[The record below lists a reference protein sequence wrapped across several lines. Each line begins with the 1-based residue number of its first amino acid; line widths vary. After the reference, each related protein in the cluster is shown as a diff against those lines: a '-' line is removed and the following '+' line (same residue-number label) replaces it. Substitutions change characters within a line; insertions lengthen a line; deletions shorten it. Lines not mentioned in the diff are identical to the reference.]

1 MVAVLTPPKLTTD
14 NWLLTMAHRKSDD
27 EYIQKTHNTAR
38 FFVEH
43 PHISWVLLLA
53 TLIWGVF
60 GYTGMP
66 QRKDPDIPVR
76 QAQIICPWPGM
87 VTDKVEQL
95 VTRKI
100 ELKVAENPHIK
111 KIESTTRVGVSVLTV
126 ELDEK
131 VEDTG
136 KQFDDIKYRLD
147 SIKDLPEGAGPINF
161 LKDYG
166 DTAALMLTVASPKVS
181 GVEIALRARD
191 LEKAIA
197 GARRRAK
204 TGPAIPR
211 FTLVFGFPVSI
222 NPRLVHPPLEQMAT
236 FAEKAGLARDLRLID
251 GPGFLA
257 VDGATEASDA
267 RIVAFLERF
276 IRENLRASEIHP
288 DVWEP
293 VLIREPGETAAALAQ
308 RPGDKY
314 SYREM
319 DHFTKRI
326 ERTLLGV
333 SVALDKTPIVTKV
346 SRSGVLEEQ
355 VYLEYSQERLASYGG
370 NVSKLPDILKARN
383 ISVPGGVLEV
393 EGKEV
398 TVEPSGEFK
407 SEKEIGEVMVGAA
420 ANEVPIYLRDLVE
433 VVRQYESPPQFLNF
447 FSRPDAQG
455 KWQRSRAITLAVQM
469 RAGEKIG
476 EFGRAVDA
484 TLADLKKILPEDLIM
499 VRTSD
504 QPKQVEENIG
514 LFMRSLYEAIFLVVL
529 VSWIGFWGWRS
540 ALLMSIS
547 IPLTL
552 GMTFG
557 MMYFLGIDLQQVS
570 IASLIIAL
578 GLLVDDPV
586 VAGDA
591 IKRELGQGQPRLVA
605 AWLGP
610 TKLATA
616 IVFATITNIVAYLPF
631 LMVGGD
637 TGRFIYSLPVV
648 MACSLVASR
657 IVSMTFIPFLGYYL
671 LRPPQTLEAPIEERR
686 QHGFVGLYYKFGR
699 LVIAHR
705 WRFLGG
711 SAVFLALGAIAMMK
725 IDTAFF
731 PKDLSYLSYVN
742 VWLPEDAPLS
752 ATDETARQVEKIVQD
767 VTGAF
772 GREHPG
778 PGGRPREVLDC
789 LTSFIG
795 GGGPRFWF
803 SLSPEAQQP
812 NYAQIVIQVKDKH
825 DTNHLVDPLSQ
836 ALMQAIPGAR
846 VDVKQ
851 LDTGTPINFPVSLR
865 ISGEDART
873 LRELAGEVEKIY
885 RATPLAERVRDN
897 WGSENLVARIKIDP
911 DRANLAG
918 VSNLDVAAASAVG
931 MNGYQVGTLREGDKQ
946 IPIKARLV
954 MGERAR
960 LADLANLYVY
970 SSQGSQKV
978 PLGLISSLDYRM
990 ETEKIQRRQQFRT
1003 IEVSC
1008 FPVPGALASQV
1019 LHAIWPKLTKFSQT
1033 LPPGYKMEI
1042 GGEQEE
1048 QEKGFHD
1055 LAVVLLISVTCI
1067 YLALVIQFKNA
1078 VKPFIVFATI
1088 PYGMVGALIALM
1100 LMGQPFGFM
1109 AFLGIVSLVG
1119 VIVSHVIVL
1128 FDFIEEKHAE
1138 GEPLEEA
1145 VLDAGII
1152 RLRPVMITVGATVFG
1167 LIPLALHGG
1176 PLWEPL
1182 CYAQIGG
1189 LLVATMITLLLVPV
1203 FYSIFVLDLKIVKWE
1218 AREKGAPEG

>member
-1 MVAVLTPPKLTTD
+1 
-14 NWLLTMAHRKSDD
+14 MAHRKTDD

-38 FFVEH
+38 YFVEH
-43 PHISWVLLLA
+43 AHISWVLLVA
-53 TLIWGVF
+53 VVVWGIF

-76 QAQIICPWPGM
+76 VAQVICPWPGM
-87 VTDKVEQL
+87 TTDKVEQL

-100 ELKVAENPHIK
+100 ELKIAENTHIK
-111 KIESTTRVGVSVLTV
+111 KIESTSRVGVSVVIV

-136 KQFDDIKYRLD
+136 KQLDDIKYRLD
-147 SIKDLPEGAGPINF
+147 SIHDLPEGAGPINF

-166 DTAALMLTVASPKVS
+166 DTAALMLTVASPKIS
-181 GVEIALRARD
+181 EVEIALRARD
-191 LEKAIA
+191 LERAITKV
-197 GARRRAK
+197 RAQAQ
-204 TGPAIPR
+204 GDPSLPR
-211 FTLVFGFPVSI
+211 ATLVFGFPISI
-222 NPRLVHPPLEQMAT
+222 SPRLVHPFVDQFDKHL
-236 FAEKAGLARDLRLID
+236 KKSGLGQDIRVIE
-251 GPGFLA
+251 GPGFVA
-257 VDGATEASDA
+257 VDAGSEASDA
-267 RIVAFLERF
+267 QIMAFLYKF
-276 IRENLRASEIHP
+276 IRENLRAAEVHP

-293 VLIREPGETAAALAQ
+293 LLIRDPVQTAAALAKT
-308 RPGDKY
+308 PGDRY

-319 DHFTKRI
+319 DDFTKLM

-333 SVALDKTPIVTKV
+333 TQALDKTPIVTKV
-346 SRSGVLEEQ
+346 SRSGVLNEEIW
-355 VYLEYSQERLASYGG
+355 LEYSQERLASYGG
-370 NVSKLPDILKARN
+370 NVNKLPDILQARN
-383 ISVPGGVLEV
+383 IAIPGGVVEV
-393 EGKEV
+393 EGKQV
-398 TVEPSGEFK
+398 TVVPSGEFT
-407 SEKEIGEVMVGAA
+407 SEKEIGGVMVGATA
-420 ANEVPIYLRDLVE
+420 DQVPVYLRDLVE
-433 VVRQYESPPQFLNF
+433 VERAYESPPRFLNF
-447 FSRPDAQG
+447 FSWRDAQG
-455 KWQRSRAITLAVQM
+455 QWRRSRAITLAVQM

-476 EFGRAVDA
+476 EFGKAVHGA
-484 TLADLKKILPEDLIM
+484 LADLKKILPEDLI
-499 VRTSD
+499 VARTSD
-504 QPKQVEENIG
+504 QPQQVRENID
-514 LFMRSLYEAIFLVVL
+514 LFMKSLYEAIFLVVL
-529 VSWIGFWGWRS
+529 VSWAGFWSWRS
-540 ALLMSIS
+540 ALLMSLS

-552 GMTFG
+552 AMTFG
-557 MMYFLGIDLQQVS
+557 MMYLLGIDLQQVS

-591 IKRELGQGQPRLVA
+591 IKRELGGGQQPLVA

-616 IVFATITNIVAYLPF
+616 IVYATITNIVAYLPF

-657 IVSMTFIPFLGYYL
+657 VVSMTFIPFLGYYL
-671 LRPPQTLEAPIEERR
+671 LRPPKTLERPIHERR
-686 QHGFVGLYYKFGR
+686 QHGFLGMYYKFGR
-699 LVIAHR
+699 WVIAHR
-705 WRFLGG
+705 WRFFAGSLG
-711 SAVFLALGAIAMMK
+711 FLALGAVALMVLK
-725 IDTAFF
+725 TAFF
-731 PKDLSYLSYVN
+731 PKDLSYLSYVDI
-742 VWLPEDAPLS
+742 WLPEDAPLS
-752 ATDETARQVEKIVQD
+752 STDETARQVEKVLQE
-767 VTGAF
+767 VAANF
-772 GREHPG
+772 GREQ
-778 PGGRPREVLDC
+778 GGKDKKPREVLDC
-789 LTSFIG
+789 LTSFVG

-825 DTNHLVDPLSQ
+825 DTNYLVDPLQQ
-836 ALMQAIPGAR
+836 AVLKAIPGAR
-846 VDVKQ
+846 VDVRQ
-851 LDTGTPINFPVSLR
+851 LDTGTPIKYPVSIR

-873 LRELAGEVEKIY
+873 LRDLAAEVAKLY
-885 RATPLAERVRDN
+885 RATPLAERIRDN

-918 VSNLDVAAASAVG
+918 VSNQDVAAASAVG

-960 LADLANLYVY
+960 LADLGNLYVY

-978 PLGLISSLDYRM
+978 PLGLISSLHYGM
-990 ETEKIQRRQQFRT
+990 QTEKIERRQQFRN

-1008 FPVPGALASQV
+1008 YPAPGVLASQV
-1019 LHAIWPKLTKFSQT
+1019 LHAVWLGLAKFAQT

-1055 LAVVLLISVTCI
+1055 LTIVLVISIICI
-1067 YLALVIQFKNA
+1067 YLALVFQFKNA
-1078 VKPFIVFATI
+1078 VKPLIVFATI

-1100 LMGQPFGFM
+1100 IMGQPFGFM

-1128 FDFIEEKHAE
+1128 FDFIEEKHDE

-1189 LLVATMITLLLVPV
+1189 LLVATLITLLLVPV
-1203 FYSIFVLDLKIVKWE
+1203 FYSIFVMDLKIVKWE
-1218 AREKGAPEG
+1218 ERGKGAPEGK

>member
-1 MVAVLTPPKLTTD
+1 MP
-14 NWLLTMAHRKSDD
+14 HRKTDD

-38 FFVEH
+38 YCVEQK
-43 PHISWVLLLA
+43 HISWVLLVA
-53 TLIWGVF
+53 VVFWGIY
-60 GYTGMP
+60 GYLSMP

-76 QAQIICPWPGM
+76 AAQVICPWPGM

-100 ELKVAENPHIK
+100 ELKIAENTHIK
-111 KIESTTRVGVSVLTV
+111 KIESTTRVGVSVVTV

-147 SIKDLPEGAGPINF
+147 SIHDLPEGAGPINF

-166 DTAALMLTVASPKVS
+166 DTAALMLTVASPKIS

-191 LEKAIA
+191 LERAITKAR
-197 GARRRAK
+197 GQAK
-204 TGPAIPR
+204 TGPSAPR
-211 FTLVFGFPVSI
+211 ATLVLGFPISI
-222 NPRLVHPPLEQMAT
+222 SPRLVHAAVDQ
-236 FAEKAGLARDLRLID
+236 FAAYLQKSGLARDVRVFE
-251 GPGFLA
+251 GPGFVA
-257 VDGATEASDA
+257 VDGAADA
-267 RIVAFLERF
+267 NDAQIMAFLHKY
-276 IRENLRASEIHP
+276 IREYLRASEVHP
-288 DVWEP
+288 DTWEP
-293 VLIREPGETAAALAQ
+293 VLIRDPAQTAAALAKS
-308 RPGDKY
+308 PGDKY

-319 DHFTKRI
+319 EDFTKRL

-333 SVALDKTPIVTKV
+333 TVALDKTPIVTKV
-346 SRSGVLEEQ
+346 SRSGVLDEEI
-355 VYLEYSQERLASYGG
+355 YLEYSQERLASYGG
-370 NVSKLPDILKARN
+370 NVNKLPDILKARN
-383 ISVPGGVLEV
+383 IAVPGGVLEV

-398 TVEPSGEFK
+398 TVVPSGEFR
-407 SEKEIGEVMVGAA
+407 SENEIGGVMVGATA
-420 ANEVPIYLRDLVE
+420 DEVPVYLRDMVE
-433 VVRQYESPPQFLNF
+433 VMRSYESPPRFLNF
-447 FSRPDAQG
+447 FSWRDAKG

-469 RAGEKIG
+469 RSGEKIG
-476 EFGRAVDA
+476 KFGQAVDGA
-484 TLADLKKILPEDLIM
+484 LADLKKIFPEDLIM

-504 QPKQVEENIG
+504 QPLQVKENID
-514 LFMRSLYEAIFLVVL
+514 LFMKSLYEAIFLVVL
-529 VSWIGFWGWRS
+529 VSWLGFWSWRS
-540 ALLMSIS
+540 ALLMSLS

-552 GMTFG
+552 AMTFG
-557 MMYFLGIDLQQVS
+557 MMDFLGIDLQQVS

-591 IKRELGQGQPRLVA
+591 IKRELGQGQKPLVA

-616 IVFATITNIVAYLPF
+616 IVYATVTNIVAYLPF

-671 LRPPQTLEAPIEERR
+671 LRPPKTLERPIHERR
-686 QHGFVGLYYKFGR
+686 QHGFLGMYYKFGR
-699 LVIAHR
+699 MIIAHR
-705 WRFLGG
+705 WRFFAGSLG
-711 SAVFLALGAIAMMK
+711 FLALGGVAMMNLK
-725 IDTAFF
+725 TAFF

-752 ATDETARQVEKIVQD
+752 ATDETARQVERVVQE
-767 VTGAF
+767 VAAAY
-772 GREHPG
+772 GREHL
-778 PGGRPREVLDC
+778 GGGGKPQEVLDC
-789 LTSFIG
+789 LTSFVG

-803 SLSPEAQQP
+803 SLSPEPQQP

-825 DTNHLVDPLSQ
+825 DTNHLVDPWQQ
-836 ALMQAIPGAR
+836 ALLRAIPGAR

-851 LDTGTPINFPVSLR
+851 LDTGTPIKYPVSIR

-873 LRELAGEVEKIY
+873 LRELAEEVKKLY
-885 RATPLAERVRDN
+885 RATPLAERSRDN
-897 WGSENLVARIKIDP
+897 WGSENLVALIKVDP

-918 VSNLDVAAASAVG
+918 VSNADVAAASAVG
-931 MNGYQVGTLREGDKQ
+931 MNGYQVGILREGDKQ

-960 LADLANLYVY
+960 LADLGNLYVY

-990 ETEKIQRRQQFRT
+990 QTERIERRQQFRT

-1008 FPVPGALASQV
+1008 FPVPGALPSQV
-1019 LHAIWPKLTKFSQT
+1019 LHAFWDRLNKFAQT
-1033 LPPGYKMEI
+1033 LPPGYRLEI

-1055 LAVVLLISVTCI
+1055 LTIVLAISIICI
-1067 YLALVIQFKNA
+1067 YLALVFQFKNA
-1078 VKPFIVFATI
+1078 VKPLIVFATI

-1100 LMGQPFGFM
+1100 VMGQPFGFM

-1128 FDFIEEKHAE
+1128 FDFIEGKHEE

-1189 LLVATMITLLLVPV
+1189 LLVATLITLLLVPV
-1203 FYSIFVLDLKIVKWE
+1203 FYSIFVMDLKIVKWE
-1218 AREKGAPEG
+1218 ERGKGAGEGK

>member
-1 MVAVLTPPKLTTD
+1 
-14 NWLLTMAHRKSDD
+14 
-27 EYIQKTHNTAR
+27 
-38 FFVEH
+38 
-43 PHISWVLLLA
+43 
-53 TLIWGVF
+53 
-60 GYTGMP
+60 
-66 QRKDPDIPVR
+66 
-76 QAQIICPWPGM
+76 
-87 VTDKVEQL
+87 
-95 VTRKI
+95 
-100 ELKVAENPHIK
+100 
-111 KIESTTRVGVSVLTV
+111 VGVSVVIV

-147 SIKDLPEGAGPINF
+147 SIHDLPEGAGPINF

-166 DTAALMLTVASPKVS
+166 DTAALMLTVASPKIS
-181 GVEIALRARD
+181 EVEIALRARD

-197 GARRRAK
+197 KARSQAQ
-204 TGPAIPR
+204 TDPSAPR
-211 FTLVFGFPVSI
+211 FTLVFGFPISI
-222 NPRLVHPPLEQMAT
+222 SPRLVHPGLDQ
-236 FAEKAGLARDLRLID
+236 FAAYVQRQGLARDVRVIE
-251 GPGFLA
+251 GPGFVA
-257 VDGATEASDA
+257 VDGASDASDA
-267 RIVAFLERF
+267 QIMAFLYKYVWER
-276 IRENLRASEIHP
+276 LRASELHP
-288 DVWEP
+288 DTWEP
-293 VLIREPGETAAALAQ
+293 LLIRDPAQTAAALAKS
-308 RPGDKY
+308 PGDKY

-319 DHFTKRI
+319 DDFTKLM

-333 SVALDKTPIVTKV
+333 TVALDKTPIVTKV
-346 SRSGVLEEQ
+346 SRSGVLNEEIW
-355 VYLEYSQERLASYGG
+355 LEYSQERLASYGG
-370 NVSKLPDILKARN
+370 NVSKLPDLLQARN
-383 ISVPGGVLEV
+383 IAIPGGVVEV
-393 EGKEV
+393 EGKQV
-398 TVEPSGEFK
+398 TVVPSGEFK
-407 SEKEIGEVMVGAA
+407 SEQEIGGVMMGVTA
-420 ANEVPIYLRDLVE
+420 ELVPVYLRDVVE
-433 VVRQYESPPQFLNF
+433 VMRSYESPPRFLNF
-447 FSRPDAQG
+447 FSWRDGRG

-476 EFGRAVDA
+476 EFGKAVHGA
-484 TLADLKKILPEDLIM
+484 LADLKKTLPEDLIVM
-499 VRTSD
+499 RTSD
-504 QPKQVEENIG
+504 QPQQVRENIG
-514 LFMRSLYEAIFLVVL
+514 LFMKSLYEAIFLVVL
-529 VSWIGFWGWRS
+529 VSWAGFWSWRS
-540 ALLMSIS
+540 ALLMSLS

-552 GMTFG
+552 AMTFG
-557 MMYFLGIDLQQVS
+557 MMHLLGIDLQQVS

-591 IKRELGQGQPRLVA
+591 IKRELGGGQQPLVA

-616 IVFATITNIVAYLPF
+616 IVYATVTNIVAYLPF
-631 LMVGGD
+631 LLVGGD

-657 IVSMTFIPFLGYYL
+657 VVSMTFIPFLGYYL
-671 LRPPQTLEAPIEERR
+671 LRPPQTLERPLHERR
-686 QHGFVGLYYKFGR
+686 QHGFLGLYYKFGR
-699 LVIAHR
+699 LIIEHR
-705 WRFLGG
+705 WRFLAG
-711 SAVFLALGAIAMMK
+711 SLGFLALGGVALMTLK
-725 IDTAFF
+725 TAFF
-731 PKDLSYLSYVN
+731 PKDLSYLAYVDI
-742 VWLPEDAPLS
+742 WLPEDAPLS
-752 ATDETARQVEKIVQD
+752 ATEETARQVEKVLQE
-767 VTGAF
+767 VAGKF
-772 GREHPG
+772 GREH
-778 PGGRPREVLDC
+778 GGRDKQPREVLEC
-789 LTSFIG
+789 LTSFVG

-825 DTNHLVDPLSQ
+825 DTNYLVDPLQQ
-836 ALMQAIPGAR
+836 ALLQVIPGAR

-851 LDTGTPINFPVSLR
+851 LDTGTPIKYPVSIR
-865 ISGEDART
+865 ISGEDGHT
-873 LRELAGEVEKIY
+873 LRELAAEVARLY
-885 RATPLAERVRDN
+885 RSTPLAERIRDN
-897 WGSENLVARIKIDP
+897 WGAENLVAQIKVDP

-918 VSNLDVAAASAVG
+918 VSNMDVAAASAVG

-960 LADLANLYVY
+960 LADLGNLYVY

-978 PLGLISSLDYRM
+978 PLGMISSFHYGM
-990 ETEKIQRRQQFRT
+990 QTERIERRQQFRT

-1008 FPVPGALASQV
+1008 FPAPGVLASEV
-1019 LHAIWPKLTKFSQT
+1019 LHAVWPELTKFAQT

-1055 LAVVLLISVTCI
+1055 LTIVLLISVICI
-1067 YLALVIQFKNA
+1067 YLALVFQFKNA
-1078 VKPFIVFATI
+1078 IKPLIVFATI

-1100 LMGQPFGFM
+1100 IMGQPFGFM

-1128 FDFIEEKHAE
+1128 FDFIEEKHDE

-1189 LLVATMITLLLVPV
+1189 LLVATLITLLLVPV
-1203 FYSIFVLDLKIVKWE
+1203 FYSIFVMDLKIVKWE
-1218 AREKGAPEG
+1218 ARGKGEGK

>member
-1 MVAVLTPPKLTTD
+1 
-14 NWLLTMAHRKSDD
+14 MAHRKTDD

-38 FFVEH
+38 FCVEQK
-43 PHISWVLLLA
+43 HISWVLLIA
-53 TLIWGVF
+53 VVFWGIY
-60 GYTGMP
+60 GYRAMP

-76 QAQIICPWPGM
+76 AAQIICPWPGM
-87 VTDKVEQL
+87 TTDKVEQL

-100 ELKVAENPHIK
+100 ELKIAENTHIK
-111 KIESTTRVGVSVLTV
+111 KIESTTRVGVSVVTV

-147 SIKDLPEGAGPINF
+147 SIHDLPEGAGPIQF

-181 GVEIALRARD
+181 EVELGLRARD
-191 LEKAIA
+191 LERAITQ
-197 GARRRAK
+197 ARQGK
-204 TGPAIPR
+204 TGPR
-211 FTLVFGFPVSI
+211 VTLVTGFPISI
-222 NPRLVHPPLEQMAT
+222 SPRTIHPIIDH
-236 FAEKAGLARDLRLID
+236 FAAFLGKAGLARDVRVIE
-251 GPGFLA
+251 GPGFVALDA
-257 VDGATEASDA
+257 ASGASDA
-267 RIVAFLERF
+267 QILAFLGKYV
-276 IRENLRASEIHP
+276 RENLRVSEMHP
-288 DVWEP
+288 DTWEP
-293 VLIREPGETAAALAQ
+293 VLIRDPAQTAGALAKT
-308 RPGDKY
+308 PGDKY

-319 DHFTKRI
+319 DDFTKLI

-333 SVALDKTPIVTKV
+333 TVALDKTPIVTKV

-355 VYLEYSQERLASYGG
+355 IFLEYSQERLASYGG
-370 NVSKLPDILKARN
+370 NVNKLPDILQARN
-383 ISVPGGVLEV
+383 IAVPGGVVEV

-398 TVEPSGEFK
+398 TVVPSGEFK
-407 SEKEIGEVMVGAA
+407 SAGEIGGVMVGATA
-420 ANEVPIYLRDLVE
+420 DKVPVYLRDMVE
-433 VVRQYESPPQFLNF
+433 VMRAYESPPRFLNF
-447 FSRPDAQG
+447 FTWRDAQG
-455 KWQRSRAITLAVQM
+455 KWQRSRAVTLAVQM

-476 EFGRAVDA
+476 EFGQAVNRV
-484 TLADLKKILPEDLIM
+484 LADLKKILPEDLIM
-499 VRTSD
+499 ARTSD
-504 QPKQVEENIG
+504 QPLQVKENID
-514 LFMRSLYEAIFLVVL
+514 LFMKSLYEAIFLVVL
-529 VSWIGFWGWRS
+529 VSWLGFWSWRS
-540 ALLMSIS
+540 ALLMSLS

-552 GMTFG
+552 AMTFG
-557 MMYFLGIDLQQVS
+557 MMDFLGIDLQQVS

-591 IKRELGQGQPRLVA
+591 IKRELGQGQPPLIA
-605 AWLGP
+605 SWLGP

-616 IVFATITNIVAYLPF
+616 IMYATVTNVVAYLPF

-671 LRPPQTLEAPIEERR
+671 LRPPKTLEKPIHERR
-686 QHGFVGLYYKFGR
+686 QHGFLGVYYKFGR
-699 LVIAHR
+699 MIIAHR
-705 WRFLGG
+705 WRFMAG
-711 SAVFLALGAIAMMK
+711 SMVFLALGGVAMLK
-725 IDTAFF
+725 LDTAFF
-731 PKDLSYLSYVN
+731 PKDLSYLSYID

-752 ATDETARQVEKIVQD
+752 ATDETARRVAKIVEE
-767 VTGAF
+767 VTAAYGKKPGEEE
-772 GREHPG
+772 GR
-778 PGGRPREVLDC
+778 GRQVLDC
-789 LTSFIG
+789 LTSFVG

-803 SLSPEAQQP
+803 SLSPEFQQP
-812 NYAQIVIQVKDKH
+812 NYAMIVIQVKDKH
-825 DTNHLVDPLSQ
+825 DTNYLVDPLQQ
-836 ALMQAIPGAR
+836 ALLKEIPGAR
-846 VDVKQ
+846 VDVRQ
-851 LDTGTPINFPVSLR
+851 LDTGTPINYPVCIR

-873 LRELAGEVEKIY
+873 LRELASQVKKLY
-885 RATPLAERVRDN
+885 RATPLAERIRDN
-897 WGSENLVARIKIDP
+897 WGAENLVALIKIDP

-918 VSNLDVAAASAVG
+918 VTNMDVAAASAVG

-954 MGERAR
+954 MEERAR
-960 LADLANLYVY
+960 LADLGNLYVY
-970 SSQGSQKV
+970 SSTGSQKV
-978 PLGLISSLDYRM
+978 PLGLISHLDYQM
-990 ETEKIQRRQQFRT
+990 QTEKIQRRQQFRT

-1008 FPVPGALASQV
+1008 FPAPGALPSQV
-1019 LHAIWPKLTKFSQT
+1019 LHAVWPGLTRFSQS
-1033 LPPGYKMEI
+1033 LPPGYQMEI

-1055 LAVVLLISVTCI
+1055 LSIVLLISITCI
-1067 YLALVIQFKNA
+1067 YLALVLQFRNA
-1078 VKPFIVFATI
+1078 IKPFIVFATI

-1100 LMGQPFGFM
+1100 VMGQPFGFM

-1182 CYAQIGG
+1182 CFAQIGG
-1189 LLVATMITLLLVPV
+1189 LLVATLITLLLVPV
-1203 FYSIFVLDLKIVKWE
+1203 FYSIFVMDLKIVKWE
-1218 AREKGAPEG
+1218 TKEKGAGEAK

>member
-1 MVAVLTPPKLTTD
+1 MT
-14 NWLLTMAHRKSDD
+14 HRKTDD

-38 FFVEH
+38 YFVEH
-43 PHISWVLLLA
+43 PHISWVLLVA
-53 TLIWGVF
+53 VVFWGYF
-60 GYTGMP
+60 GYHAMP

-76 QAQIICPWPGM
+76 VAQIICPWPGM
-87 VTDKVEQL
+87 TTDKVEQL

-100 ELKVAENPHIK
+100 ELKVAENTHIK
-111 KIESTTRVGVSVLTV
+111 KIESTTRVGVSVITV

-136 KQFDDIKYRLD
+136 KQLDDIKYRLD
-147 SIKDLPEGAGPINF
+147 SIHDLPEGAGPINF

-166 DTAALMLTVASPKVS
+166 DTAALMLTVASPKIS
-181 GVEIALRARD
+181 DVEIALRGRD
-191 LEKAIA
+191 LEQAILKV
-197 GARRRAK
+197 RAQAK
-204 TGPAIPR
+204 NGGTTPR
-211 FTLVFGFPVSI
+211 VTLVLGFPISLS
-222 NPRLVHPPLEQMAT
+222 PRLVQPVVDQ
-236 FAEKAGLARDLRLID
+236 FAAYLKKSGLARDVRVIE
-251 GPGFLA
+251 GPGFVALDSA
-257 VDGATEASDA
+257 SDASDA
-267 RIVAFLERF
+267 RITAFLHKYV
-276 IRENLRASEIHP
+276 RENVRASELPP

-293 VLIREPGETAAALAQ
+293 LLIRDPQQTAAALAKS
-308 RPGDKY
+308 PGDKY

-319 DHFTKRI
+319 DDFTKLM

-333 SVALDKTPIVTKV
+333 TVALDKTPIVTKV
-346 SRSGVLEEQ
+346 SRSGVLKEEIW
-355 VYLEYSQERLASYGG
+355 LEYSQERLASYGG
-370 NVSKLPDILKARN
+370 NVTKLPSLLQARN

-398 TVEPSGEFK
+398 TVVPSGEFK
-407 SEKEIGEVMVGAA
+407 SEKEIGGVMMGTTADH
-420 ANEVPIYLRDLVE
+420 VPVYLRD
-433 VVRQYESPPQFLNF
+433 VVDVMRSYESPPSFLNF
-447 FSRPDAQG
+447 FSWRDAKG

-476 EFGRAVDA
+476 EFGKAVDGA
-484 TLADLKKILPEDLIM
+484 LADLKKILPEDLI
-499 VRTSD
+499 VTRTSD
-504 QPKQVEENIG
+504 QPQQVRENID
-514 LFMRSLYEAIFLVVL
+514 LFMKSLYEAIFLVVL
-529 VSWIGFWGWRS
+529 VSWLGFWSWRS
-540 ALLMSIS
+540 ALLMSLS

-552 GMTFG
+552 AMTFG
-557 MMYFLGIDLQQVS
+557 MMYLLGIDLQQVS

-578 GLLVDDPV
+578 GLLVDEPV

-591 IKRELGQGQPRLVA
+591 IKRELGMGQQPMVA

-616 IVFATITNIVAYLPF
+616 ILYATVTNVVAYLPF

-657 IVSMTFIPFLGYYL
+657 IVSMTFIPFLGYHL
-671 LRPPQTLEAPIEERR
+671 LRPPKTLEQPLHERR
-686 QHGFVGLYYKFGR
+686 QHGFLGMYYKFGR
-699 LVIAHR
+699 LIIEHR
-705 WRFLGG
+705 WRFFAGSLG
-711 SAVFLALGAIAMMK
+711 FLALGAGAMLMLK
-725 IDTAFF
+725 TAFF

-752 ATDETARQVEKIVQD
+752 ATDETARQVEKVLQK
-767 VTGAF
+767 VAANY
-772 GREHPG
+772 GREH
-778 PGGRPREVLDC
+778 GGTDKKGREVLDC
-789 LTSFIG
+789 LTSFVG

-803 SLSPEAQQP
+803 SLSPEPQQP

-825 DTNHLVDPLSQ
+825 DTNNLVDPLQQ
-836 ALMQAIPGAR
+836 ALLKEIPGAM

-851 LDTGTPINFPVSLR
+851 LDTGTPIKYPVSIR
-865 ISGEDART
+865 ISGEDAHT
-873 LRELAGEVEKIY
+873 LRGLAREVERLF
-885 RATPLAERVRDN
+885 RATPLAERIRDN
-897 WGSENLVARIKIDP
+897 WGAENMVARLQIDP
-911 DRANLAG
+911 DRANMAG
-918 VSNLDVAAASAVG
+918 VSNYDVAAASAVG
-931 MNGYQVGTLREGDKQ
+931 MNGFQVGTLRERDKQ

-960 LADLANLYVY
+960 LADLGNLYVY
-970 SSQGSQKV
+970 SSEGTQKV
-978 PLGLISSLDYRM
+978 PLGLISSLRYGM
-990 ETEKIQRRQQFRT
+990 QTEKIERRQQFRT

-1008 FPVPGALASQV
+1008 YPTPGVLASQV
-1019 LHAIWPKLTKFSQT
+1019 LHAVWPGLTQFGKS

-1055 LAVVLLISVTCI
+1055 LTIVLLISVICI
-1067 YLALVIQFKNA
+1067 YLALVFQFKNA
-1078 VKPFIVFATI
+1078 VKPLIVFATI
-1088 PYGMVGALIALM
+1088 PYGMVGALISLM
-1100 LMGQPFGFM
+1100 IMGQPFGFM

-1128 FDFIEEKHAE
+1128 FDFIEEKHEE

-1189 LLVATMITLLLVPV
+1189 LLVATLITLLLVPV
-1203 FYSIFVLDLKIVKWE
+1203 FYSIFVKDLKIVKWE
-1218 AREKGAPEG
+1218 TREKEAGEGAISNK

>member
-1 MVAVLTPPKLTTD
+1 
-14 NWLLTMAHRKSDD
+14 MAHRKTDN

-38 FFVEH
+38 FCVEQK
-43 PHISWVLLLA
+43 HISWVLLVA
-53 TLIWGVF
+53 VVFWGVY
-60 GYTGMP
+60 GYTAMP
-66 QRKDPDIPVR
+66 QRKDPDIAVR
-76 QAQIICPWPGM
+76 QAMIICPWPGM

-100 ELKVAENPHIK
+100 ELKVAENVHIK
-111 KIESTTRVGVSVLTV
+111 KIESTTRVGVSVITV

-181 GVEIALRARD
+181 AVEIALRARE
-191 LEKAIA
+191 LERAITKAR
-197 GARRRAK
+197 ARAQRGKSA
-204 TGPAIPR
+204 PR
-211 FTLVFGFPVSI
+211 VTLVFGFPISI
-222 NPRLVHPPLEQMAT
+222 SPRLVHPPIDQ
-236 FAEKAGLARDLRLID
+236 FAAYVQKSGLARDLQVIE
-251 GPGFLA
+251 GPGFVA
-257 VDGATEASDA
+257 VDVAAEASDA
-267 RIVAFLERF
+267 RIMAFLHKY
-276 IRENLRASEIHP
+276 IRENLRAAEIHP

-293 VLIREPGETAAALAQ
+293 LLIRDPKQAAAALAKH
-308 RPGDKY
+308 PGDRY

-319 DHFTKRI
+319 DNYTKLM

-333 SVALDKTPIVTKV
+333 TVALDKTPIVTKV

-355 VYLEYSQERLASYGG
+355 IFLEYSQERLASYGG
-370 NVSKLPDILKARN
+370 NVNKLPDILQARN
-383 ISVPGGVLEV
+383 IAVPGGVVEV
-393 EGKEV
+393 EGKSV
-398 TVEPSGEFK
+398 TVVPSGEFK
-407 SEKEIGEVMVGAA
+407 SEKEIGGVMVGATA
-420 ANEVPIYLRDLVE
+420 DQVPVYLRDLVE
-433 VVRQYESPPQFLNF
+433 VERAYESPPRFLNF
-447 FSRPDAQG
+447 FSWRDAKGQ
-455 KWQRSRAITLAVQM
+455 WQRSRAITLAVQM

-476 EFGRAVDA
+476 EFGQAVDGA
-484 TLADLKKILPEDLIM
+484 LADLKKILPEDLIV

-504 QPKQVEENIG
+504 QPQQVKENID
-514 LFMRSLYEAIFLVVL
+514 LFMKSLYEAIFLVVL
-529 VSWIGFWGWRS
+529 VSWLGFWSWRS
-540 ALLMSIS
+540 ALLMSLS

-552 GMTFG
+552 AMTFG
-557 MMYFLGIDLQQVS
+557 LMYFLNIDLQQVS

-591 IKRELGQGQPRLVA
+591 IKRELGAGQQPLVA

-616 IVFATITNIVAYLPF
+616 IVYATVTNIVAYLPF

-671 LRPPQTLEAPIEERR
+671 LRPPKTLERPIHERR
-686 QHGFVGLYYKFGR
+686 QHGFLGMYYRFGR
-699 LVIAHR
+699 WVIAHR
-705 WRFLGG
+705 WRFLTG
-711 SAVFLALGAIAMMK
+711 SLVFLGLGGVALMQLK
-725 IDTAFF
+725 TAFF
-731 PKDLSYLSYVN
+731 PKDLSYLSYVD

-752 ATDETARQVEKIVQD
+752 STNEIAMQVEKILQEVAG
-767 VTGAF
+767 TF
-772 GREHPG
+772 GRGH
-778 PGGRPREVLDC
+778 GGTDQKPREVLDC
-789 LTSFIG
+789 LTSFVG

-803 SLSPEAQQP
+803 SLAPEPQQP

-825 DTNHLVDPLSQ
+825 DTNHLVEPLQQ
-836 ALMQAIPGAR
+836 ALMKVIPGAR
-846 VDVKQ
+846 VDVRQ
-851 LDTGTPINFPVSLR
+851 LDTGTPIKYPVSIR

-873 LRELAGEVEKIY
+873 LRNLAAEVEKLY
-885 RATPLAERVRDN
+885 RATPLAERIRDN
-897 WGSENLVARIKIDP
+897 WGSENLVARIKIDA

-918 VSNLDVAAASAVG
+918 VSNYDVAAASAVG

-960 LADLANLYVY
+960 LADLGNLYVY
-970 SSQGSQKV
+970 SSKGSQKV
-978 PLGLISSLDYRM
+978 PLGLISSLHYGM

-1008 FPVPGALASQV
+1008 YPAPGMLASQV
-1019 LHAIWPKLTKFSQT
+1019 LDAVRPGLKKFAQN

-1055 LAVVLLISVTCI
+1055 LSIVLLISVICI
-1067 YLALVIQFKNA
+1067 YLALVLQFKNA
-1078 VKPFIVFATI
+1078 IKPFIVFATI

-1128 FDFIEEKHAE
+1128 FDFIEEKHDE

-1189 LLVATMITLLLVPV
+1189 LLVATLITLLLVPV
-1203 FYSIFVLDLKIVKWE
+1203 FYSIFVMDLKVVKWE
-1218 AREKGAPEG
+1218 TRGKGEGVNRS

>member
-1 MVAVLTPPKLTTD
+1 
-14 NWLLTMAHRKSDD
+14 MAHRKTDD

-38 FFVEH
+38 YFVEH
-43 PHISWVLLLA
+43 PHISWVLLVA
-53 TLIWGVF
+53 VVVWGIF
-60 GYTGMP
+60 GYMGMP

-76 QAQIICPWPGM
+76 QAMIVCPWPGM

-100 ELKVAENPHIK
+100 ELKIAENTHLK
-111 KIESTTRVGVSVLTV
+111 RIESTTRVGVSVVTV

-147 SIKDLPEGAGPINF
+147 SIHDLPAGAGPIQF

-166 DTAALMLTVASPKVS
+166 DTAALMLTVASPKIS
-181 GVEIALRARD
+181 AVEIALRARD
-191 LEKAIA
+191 LEKAITQ
-197 GARRRAK
+197 ARSQVK
-204 TGPAIPR
+204 GGNSSPR
-211 FTLVFGFPVSI
+211 VTLVIGFPISI
-222 NPRLVHPPLEQMAT
+222 SPRLVQPGIDQ
-236 FAEKAGLARDLRLID
+236 FARYLAKSGLAGDVRVIE
-251 GPGFLA
+251 GPGFVG
-257 VDGATEASDA
+257 VDAASDKSDA
-267 RIVAFLERF
+267 QIMAFLHKYVW
-276 IRENLRASEIHP
+276 ENLRASEVHP
-288 DVWEP
+288 DTWEP
-293 VLIREPGETAAALAQ
+293 VLIRDPARIAAALAKK
-308 RPGDKY
+308 PGDKY

-319 DHFTKRI
+319 DNFTKLM

-355 VYLEYSQERLASYGG
+355 IFLEYSQERLASYGG
-370 NVSKLPDILKARN
+370 NVNKLPDILQARN
-383 ISVPGGVLEV
+383 IDVPGGVLEV

-398 TVEPSGEFK
+398 TVVPSGEFT
-407 SEKEIGEVMVGAA
+407 SEKEIGGVMVGTTADQ
-420 ANEVPIYLRDLVE
+420 VPVYLRDMVE
-433 VVRQYESPPQFLNF
+433 VMRTYESPPRFLNF
-447 FSRPDAQG
+447 FSWRDARG

-476 EFGRAVDA
+476 EFGQAVDGA
-484 TLADLKKILPEDLIM
+484 LADLKKILPEDLIV

-504 QPKQVEENIG
+504 QPQQVRENID
-514 LFMRSLYEAIFLVVL
+514 LFMKSLYEAIFLVVM
-529 VSWIGFWGWRS
+529 VSWLGFWSWRS
-540 ALLMSIS
+540 ALLMSLS

-552 GMTFG
+552 AMTFG
-557 MMYFLGIDLQQVS
+557 MMYFLNIDLQQVS

-591 IKRELGQGQPRLVA
+591 IKRELGGGQQPLVA

-616 IVFATITNIVAYLPF
+616 IVYATVTNIVAYLPF

-657 IVSMTFIPFLGYYL
+657 IVSMTFIPFLGYHL
-671 LRPPQTLEAPIEERR
+671 LRPPKTLERPIQERR
-686 QHGFVGLYYKFGR
+686 QHGFLGMYYKFGR
-699 LVIAHR
+699 WVIAHR
-705 WRFLGG
+705 WRFFAGSLG
-711 SAVFLALGAIAMMK
+711 FLALGGVAMLK

-731 PKDLSYLSYVN
+731 PKDLSYLSYVD

-752 ATDETARQVEKIVQD
+752 STNEIAMQVEKVLQE
-767 VTGAF
+767 VAGTF
-772 GREHPG
+772 GRQH
-778 PGGRPREVLDC
+778 GGTDKKPREVLDC
-789 LTSFIG
+789 LTSFVG

-803 SLSPEAQQP
+803 SLSPEPQQP

-825 DTNHLVDPLSQ
+825 DTNHLVDFFQQ
-836 ALMQAIPGAR
+836 ALLKVIPGAR
-846 VDVKQ
+846 VDVRQ
-851 LDTGTPINFPVSLR
+851 LDTGTPIKYPVSIR

-873 LRELAGEVEKIY
+873 LRDLAEEVKKLY
-885 RATPLAERVRDN
+885 RSTPLAERIRDN
-897 WGSENLVARIKIDP
+897 WGSENLVARIKIDA

-918 VSNLDVAAASAVG
+918 VSNMDVAAASAVG

-960 LADLANLYVY
+960 LADLGNLYVY
-970 SSQGSQKV
+970 SSTGSQKV
-978 PLGLISSLDYRM
+978 PLGLISSLHYGM

-1008 FPVPGALASQV
+1008 FPVPGKLASQV
-1019 LHAIWPKLTKFSQT
+1019 LHGVWPGLNKFAAA

-1055 LAVVLLISVTCI
+1055 LSIVLMISIICI
-1067 YLALVIQFKNA
+1067 YLALVFQFKNA
-1078 VKPFIVFATI
+1078 VKPFVVFATI

-1100 LMGQPFGFM
+1100 IMGQPFGFM

-1128 FDFIEEKHAE
+1128 FDFIEEKHDE

-1189 LLVATMITLLLVPV
+1189 LLVATLITLLLVPV
-1203 FYSIFVLDLKIVKWE
+1203 FYSIFVMDLKIVKWE
-1218 AREKGAPEG
+1218 ERGQGRGEGK

>member
-1 MVAVLTPPKLTTD
+1 
-14 NWLLTMAHRKSDD
+14 
-27 EYIQKTHNTAR
+27 
-38 FFVEH
+38 
-43 PHISWVLLLA
+43 
-53 TLIWGVF
+53 
-60 GYTGMP
+60 
-66 QRKDPDIPVR
+66 
-76 QAQIICPWPGM
+76 
-87 VTDKVEQL
+87 
-95 VTRKI
+95 
-100 ELKVAENPHIK
+100 
-111 KIESTTRVGVSVLTV
+111 
-126 ELDEK
+126 
-131 VEDTG
+131 
-136 KQFDDIKYRLD
+136 
-147 SIKDLPEGAGPINF
+147 
-161 LKDYG
+161 
-166 DTAALMLTVASPKVS
+166 
-181 GVEIALRARD
+181 
-191 LEKAIA
+191 
-197 GARRRAK
+197 
-204 TGPAIPR
+204 
-211 FTLVFGFPVSI
+211 
-222 NPRLVHPPLEQMAT
+222 
-236 FAEKAGLARDLRLID
+236 
-251 GPGFLA
+251 
-257 VDGATEASDA
+257 
-267 RIVAFLERF
+267 
-276 IRENLRASEIHP
+276 
-288 DVWEP
+288 
-293 VLIREPGETAAALAQ
+293 
-308 RPGDKY
+308 
-314 SYREM
+314 
-319 DHFTKRI
+319 
-326 ERTLLGV
+326 
-333 SVALDKTPIVTKV
+333 
-346 SRSGVLEEQ
+346 
-355 VYLEYSQERLASYGG
+355 
-370 NVSKLPDILKARN
+370 
-383 ISVPGGVLEV
+383 
-393 EGKEV
+393 
-398 TVEPSGEFK
+398 
-407 SEKEIGEVMVGAA
+407 VMVGATA
-420 ANEVPIYLRDLVE
+420 DQVPVYLRDLVE
-433 VVRQYESPPQFLNF
+433 VERAYESPPRFLNF
-447 FSRPDAQG
+447 FSWRDAQG

-476 EFGRAVDA
+476 EFGKSVHGA
-484 TLADLKKILPEDLIM
+484 LADLKKILPEDLIV

-504 QPKQVEENIG
+504 QPQQVQENID
-514 LFMRSLYEAIFLVVL
+514 LFMKSLYEAIFLVVL
-529 VSWIGFWGWRS
+529 VSWLGFWSWRS
-540 ALLMSIS
+540 ALLMSLS

-552 GMTFG
+552 AMTFG

-591 IKRELGQGQPRLVA
+591 IKRELGGGQPPLVA

-616 IVFATITNIVAYLPF
+616 IVYATVTNIVAYLPF

-671 LRPPQTLEAPIEERR
+671 LRPPQTLERPIHERR
-686 QHGFVGLYYKFGR
+686 QHGFLGMYYKFGR
-699 LVIAHR
+699 LIIEHR
-705 WRFLGG
+705 WRFLVG
-711 SAVFLALGAIAMMK
+711 SLGFLALGVVALMVLK
-725 IDTAFF
+725 TAFF
-731 PKDLSYLSYVN
+731 PKDLSYLSYVD

-752 ATDETARQVEKIVQD
+752 ATDETAHQVEKVLQE
-767 VTGAF
+767 VAANF
-772 GREHPG
+772 GREH
-778 PGGRPREVLDC
+778 GGTDKKPREVLDC
-789 LTSFIG
+789 LTSFVG

-825 DTNHLVDPLSQ
+825 DTNELVDPLQQ
-836 ALMQAIPGAR
+836 AMLKAIPGAR
-846 VDVKQ
+846 VDVRQ
-851 LDTGTPINFPVSLR
+851 LQTGTPIKFPVSIR

-873 LRELAGEVEKIY
+873 LRDLAAEVEKLY
-885 RATPLAERVRDN
+885 RSTPLAERIRDN
-897 WGSENLVARIKIDP
+897 WGSENLVARLTVDS

-918 VSNLDVAAASAVG
+918 VSNKDVAAASAVG

-960 LADLANLYVY
+960 LADLGNLYVY

-978 PLGLISSLDYRM
+978 PLGLISSLHYGM
-990 ETEKIQRRQQFRT
+990 QTEKIERRQQFRN

-1008 FPVPGALASQV
+1008 FPAPGVLASQV
-1019 LHAIWPKLTKFSQT
+1019 LHAVWPGLTKFSQS

-1055 LAVVLLISVTCI
+1055 LTIVLLISVICI
-1067 YLALVIQFKNA
+1067 YLALVFQFKNA
-1078 VKPFIVFATI
+1078 VKPLIVFATI

-1128 FDFIEEKHAE
+1128 FDFIEEKHEE

-1189 LLVATMITLLLVPV
+1189 LLVATLITLLLVPV
-1203 FYSIFVLDLKIVKWE
+1203 FYSIFVMDLKIVKWE
-1218 AREKGAPEG
+1218 IRGKGEGGERS

>member
-1 MVAVLTPPKLTTD
+1 
-14 NWLLTMAHRKSDD
+14 MAHRKTDD
-27 EYIQKTHNTAR
+27 EYIQKVHNTAR
-38 FFVEH
+38 YCVEQK
-43 PHISWVLLLA
+43 HISWVLLVA
-53 TLIWGVF
+53 VVFWGIF
-60 GYTGMP
+60 GYRAMP

-76 QAQIICPWPGM
+76 AAQVICPWPGM
-87 VTDKVEQL
+87 TTDKVEQL

-100 ELKVAENPHIK
+100 ELKIAENTHIK
-111 KIESTTRVGVSVLTV
+111 KIESTTRVGVSVVTV

-147 SIKDLPEGAGPINF
+147 SIHDLPEGAGPINF

-166 DTAALMLTVASPKVS
+166 DTAALMLTVASPKI
-181 GVEIALRARD
+181 GEVEIGLRARD
-191 LEKAIA
+191 LERAITQA
-197 GARRRAK
+197 RAQAQKGAA
-204 TGPAIPR
+204 PR
-211 FTLVFGFPVSI
+211 FTLVFGFPISI
-222 NPRLVHPPLEQMAT
+222 SPRLVHPLIDQLA
-236 FAEKAGLARDLRLID
+236 AVAQKSGLARDLRVIE
-251 GPGFLA
+251 GPGFVAL
-257 VDGATEASDA
+257 DGATEKSEAQ
-267 RIVAFLERF
+267 IMGFLHKY
-276 IRENLRASEIHP
+276 IRENLRASEVHP
-288 DVWEP
+288 DTWEP
-293 VLIREPGETAAALAQ
+293 LLIRDPAQTAAALAKS
-308 RPGDKY
+308 PGDKY

-319 DHFTKRI
+319 DDFTKLM

-333 SVALDKTPIVTKV
+333 TIALDKTPIVTKV
-346 SRSGVLEEQ
+346 SRSGVLDEQ
-355 VYLEYSQERLASYGG
+355 IFLEYSQERLASYGG
-370 NVSKLPDILKARN
+370 NVSKLPDIIKARN
-383 ISVPGGVLEV
+383 IAVPGGVLEV

-398 TVEPSGEFK
+398 TVVPSGEFK
-407 SEKEIGEVMVGAA
+407 SEQEIGGVMVGATA
-420 ANEVPIYLRDLVE
+420 DQVPVYLRDLVE
-433 VVRQYESPPQFLNF
+433 VMRGYESPPRFLNF
-447 FSRPDAQG
+447 FSWRDANG

-476 EFGRAVDA
+476 EFGKAVDGA
-484 TLADLKKILPEDLIM
+484 LADLKKILPADLI
-499 VRTSD
+499 VIRTSD
-504 QPKQVEENIG
+504 QPRQVKENID
-514 LFMRSLYEAIFLVVL
+514 LFMKSLYEAIFLVVL
-529 VSWIGFWGWRS
+529 VSWLGFWSWRS
-540 ALLMSIS
+540 ALLMSLS

-552 GMTFG
+552 AMTFG
-557 MMYFLGIDLQQVS
+557 MMDFLRIDLQQVS

-591 IKRELGQGQPRLVA
+591 IKRELGAGQKPLVA

-616 IVFATITNIVAYLPF
+616 IVYATVTNIVAYLPF
-631 LMVGGD
+631 LMVVGD

-657 IVSMTFIPFLGYYL
+657 IVSMTFIPFLGYFL
-671 LRPPQTLEAPIEERR
+671 LRPPKTLEQPIHERR
-686 QHGFVGLYYKFGR
+686 QHGFLGMYYKFGR
-699 LVIAHR
+699 MMIAHR
-705 WRFLGG
+705 WRFFAG
-711 SAVFLALGAIAMMK
+711 SLVFLGIGVVAMMTLK
-725 IDTAFF
+725 TAFF
-731 PKDLSYLSYVN
+731 PKDLSYLSYVD
-742 VWLPEDAPLS
+742 VWLPEDSPLS
-752 ATDETARQVEKIVQD
+752 STDETARQVERVVQE
-767 VTGAF
+767 VTASF
-772 GREHPG
+772 GRKHKRGESQ
-778 PGGRPREVLDC
+778 PREVLDC
-789 LTSFIG
+789 LTTFSG

-825 DTNHLVDPLSQ
+825 DTNDLVDPLQQ
-836 ALMQAIPGAR
+836 ALLKAIPGAR

-851 LDTGTPINFPVSLR
+851 LDTGTPIKYPVSIR

-873 LRELAGEVEKIY
+873 LRGLAEEVKQLY
-885 RATPLAERVRDN
+885 RATPLAERSRDN
-897 WGSENLVARIKIDP
+897 WGSENLVAQIKVDP

-918 VSNLDVAAASAVG
+918 VTNMDVAAASGVG

-960 LADLANLYVY
+960 LADLGNLYVY
-970 SSQGSQKV
+970 SSEGSQKV

-990 ETEKIQRRQQFRT
+990 TTERIERRQQFRT

-1008 FPVPGALASQV
+1008 YPVPGALPSEV
-1019 LHAIWPKLTKFSQT
+1019 LAAVWPGITKFAQT
-1033 LPPGYKMEI
+1033 LPPGYRMEI
-1042 GGEQEE
+1042 GWEQEE

-1055 LAVVLLISVTCI
+1055 LTFVLAVSITCI
-1067 YLALVIQFKNA
+1067 YLALVFQFKNA
-1078 VKPFIVFATI
+1078 VKPLIVFATI

-1100 LMGQPFGFM
+1100 IMGQPFGFM

-1128 FDFIEEKHAE
+1128 FDFIEEKHEE

-1189 LLVATMITLLLVPV
+1189 LLVATLITLLLVPV
-1203 FYSIFVLDLKIVKWE
+1203 FYSIFVMDLKIVKWE
-1218 AREKGAPEG
+1218 ERGKNAEEVK